1 LTSALSRAD
10 DALASWRRTS
20 GRKRGDLLTIVALVA
35 GEDRAGIFSAVQH
48 ERFRPLW
55 AGSILSGVAYMTA
68 LTACGWVAFDLHHHS
83 STVGLVV
90 FASFLPSLIITPFAG
105 VLADRYDRRTMLLTM
120 NAIGL
125 VSTLGLAWLAWTG
138 NQGAWALAAVSFILG
153 ASRSSSTPMEQAML
167 GSLVPAHDLLN
178 AVSLLQANV
187 NGSRLLGPL
196 LAAPFLHV
204 GGGAGAFLVASGL
217 FALAFWA
224 IWVLGEVPHQRSG
237 SDHNPLAQFAQGL
250 GHVVRAP
257 VVCSVI
263 TLVFVH
269 CAFTMGYDAALPR
282 RASDVLGTSGTAY
295 SLLMMAMG
303 GGSIVGAF
311 LLAGFARRVHF
322 GYLFFATSMLSG
334 LTLVP
339 LGYAVSW
346 SGALLAAAAV
356 GLTQSMFIAL
366 ATTLLQIATP
376 DHVRG
381 RVMGLYWG
389 STGGV
394 MAVSNLATG
403 RLADALG
410 AGPMLA
416 LPGLVF
422 GAVTVLALG
431 APTLREI
438 FGRRVASIAVPSA
451 IGRLGPPIGRVDA
464 TD

>member
-1 LTSALSRAD
+1 MPT
-10 DALASWRRTS
+10 
-20 GRKRGDLLTIVALVA
+20 TIVA
-35 GEDRAGIFSAVQH
+35 GEDRAGIFSAVRH
-48 ERFRPLW
+48 KRFRPLW
-55 AGSILSGVAYMTA
+55 TASILSGVAYMTA

-90 FASFLPSLIITPFAG
+90 FASFLPSLIITPFTG
-105 VLADRYDRRTMLLTM
+105 VFADRYDRRTMLLTM
-120 NAIGL
+120 NAIGML
-125 VSTLGLAWLAWTG
+125 SALGLACFAWVG
-138 NQGAWALAAVSFILG
+138 DQSAWPLVAVSFVLG

-167 GSLVPAHDLLN
+167 GSLVPARDLLN
-178 AVSLLQANV
+178 AVSLLQANL
-187 NGSRLLGPL
+187 NGARLLGPL
-196 LAAPFLHV
+196 LAAPLLNV
-204 GGGAGAFLVASGL
+204 GGGAGAFLVAAAL

-237 SDHNPLAQFAQGL
+237 SEHNPLTQFAQG
-250 GHVVRAP
+250 VRYVFHAP
-257 VVCSVI
+257 AVCSVI
-263 TLVFVH
+263 TLVFLH

-282 RASDVLGTSGTAY
+282 RASDVLGATGTAY

-303 GGSIVGAF
+303 AGSLVGAF
-311 LLAGFARRVHF
+311 LLAGFARRIHC
-322 GYLFFATSMLSG
+322 GYLFFATSILSG

-346 SGALLAAAAV
+346 PGALLAAASV

-366 ATTLLQIATP
+366 ATTLLQIATA

-381 RVMGLYWG
+381 RVLGLYWG

-403 RLADALG
+403 RLADGLG
-410 AGPMLA
+410 AGLMLA
-416 LPGLVF
+416 LPGLAF
-422 GAVTVLALG
+422 GAVTVLTLC

-438 FGRRVASIAVPSA
+438 YGRRTASTAVPSA
-451 IGRLGPPIGRVDA
+451 IGGLRPRVGRVDA

>member
-1 LTSALSRAD
+1 LPTS
-10 DALASWRRTS
+10 
-20 GRKRGDLLTIVALVA
+20 IVG
-35 GEDRAGIFSAVQH
+35 GEDRAGIFSAVH
-48 ERFRPLW
+48 HKRFRPLW
-55 AGSILSGVAYMTA
+55 TASILSCVAYMTA

-125 VSTLGLAWLAWTG
+125 ISTLGLAWLAWTG
-138 NQGAWALAAVSFILG
+138 EQSAWPLAAVSFVLG
-153 ASRSSSTPMEQAML
+153 AARSSSTPMEQAML
-167 GSLVPAHDLLN
+167 GSLVPARDLLN
-178 AVSLLQANV
+178 AVSLLQANL
-187 NGSRLLGPL
+187 NGARLLGPL
-196 LAAPFLHV
+196 LAAPLLHV
-204 GGGAGAFLVASGL
+204 GGGAGAFLVAAVL
-217 FALAFWA
+217 FALAFRA

-237 SDHNPLAQFAQGL
+237 SDHNPLAQFAQGVR
-250 GHVVRAP
+250 HVFHAP
-257 VVCSVI
+257 AVCSVI
-263 TLVFVH
+263 TLVFLH

-282 RASDVLGTSGTAY
+282 RASDVLGATGTAY

-303 GGSIVGAF
+303 GGSLAGGF

-322 GYLFFATSMLSG
+322 GYLLFATSILSG

-339 LGYAVSW
+339 LGYAASW
-346 SGALLAAAAV
+346 PGALLAAAAV
-356 GLTQSMFIAL
+356 GLTQSVFVAL

-381 RVMGLYWG
+381 RVLGLYWG

-403 RLADALG
+403 RLADGLG

-422 GAVTVLALG
+422 GAVTVLTLC

-438 FGRRVASIAVPSA
+438 YGRRLASTTLPSA
-451 IGRLGPPIGRVDA
+451 IGRLRPRVG
-464 TD
+464 

>member
-1 LTSALSRAD
+1 MPT
-10 DALASWRRTS
+10 
-20 GRKRGDLLTIVALVA
+20 TIVAGATV
-35 GEDRAGIFSAVQH
+35 RAGIFSAVRH
-48 ERFRPLW
+48 KRFRPLW
-55 AGSILSGVAYMTA
+55 TASILSGVAYMTA

-105 VLADRYDRRTMLLTM
+105 VFADRYDRRTMLLTM

-125 VSTLGLAWLAWTG
+125 LSTLGLAG
-138 NQGAWALAAVSFILG
+138 FAWAGGQSAWPLVAVSFVVG
-153 ASRSSSTPMEQAML
+153 AARSSSTPMEQAML
-167 GSLVPAHDLLN
+167 GSLVPARDLLN
-178 AVSLLQANV
+178 AVSLLQANL
-187 NGSRLLGPL
+187 NGARLLGPL
-196 LAAPFLHV
+196 LAAPLLHV
-204 GGGAGAFLVASGL
+204 GGGAGAFLVAAAL

-237 SDHNPLAQFAQGL
+237 SDHNPLAQFAQG
-250 GHVVRAP
+250 VRYVFHAP

-263 TLVFVH
+263 TLVFLH
-269 CAFTMGYDAALPR
+269 CTFTMGYDAALPR
-282 RASDVLGTSGTAY
+282 RASDVLGATGTAY

-303 GGSIVGAF
+303 GGSLVGAF
-311 LLAGFARRVHF
+311 LLAGFAQRVHC
-322 GYLFFATSMLSG
+322 GYLFFATSILSG

-346 SGALLAAAAV
+346 PGALLAAAAV

-381 RVMGLYWG
+381 RVLGLYWG

-403 RLADALG
+403 RLADGFG

-416 LPGLVF
+416 LPGLAF
-422 GAVTVLALG
+422 GAVTVLTLC

-438 FGRRVASIAVPSA
+438 YGRRLASTAVPSV
-451 IGRLGPPIGRVDA
+451 ISR
-464 TD
+464 

>member
-1 LTSALSRAD
+1 MP
-10 DALASWRRTS
+10 
-20 GRKRGDLLTIVALVA
+20 IIVA
-35 GEDRAGIFSAVQH
+35 GEVQAGIFSAVQH
-48 ERFRPLW
+48 KRFRPLW
-55 AGSILSGVAYMTA
+55 TASILSGVAYMTA

-105 VLADRYDRRTMLLTM
+105 VFADRYDRRTMLLAM

-125 VSTLGLAWLAWTG
+125 LSTLGLAWF
-138 NQGAWALAAVSFILG
+138 AWAGDQSVWPLVAVSFILG

-167 GSLVPAHDLLN
+167 GSLVPARDLLN
-178 AVSLLQANV
+178 AVSLLQANL
-187 NGSRLLGPL
+187 NGARLLGPL
-196 LAAPFLHV
+196 LAAPLLHV
-204 GGGAGAFLVASGL
+204 GGGAGAFLVAAAL

-224 IWVLGEVPHQRSG
+224 IWVLGEVPHKRSG
-237 SDHNPLAQFAQGL
+237 SDHNPLAQFAQGV
-250 GHVVRAP
+250 GYVFHAP

-263 TLVFVH
+263 TLVFLH

-282 RASDVLGTSGTAY
+282 RASDVLGATGTAY
-295 SLLMMAMG
+295 SLFMMAMG
-303 GGSIVGAF
+303 LGSLVGAF
-311 LLAGFARRVHF
+311 LLAGFARRVHC
-322 GYLFFATSMLSG
+322 GYLFFATSILSG

-346 SGALLAAAAV
+346 PGALLAAAAV

-381 RVMGLYWG
+381 RVLGLYWG

-403 RLADALG
+403 RLADGLG

-416 LPGLVF
+416 LPGLAF
-422 GAVTVLALG
+422 GAVTVLTLC

-438 FGRRVASIAVPSA
+438 YGRRLASTAVPSV
-451 IGRLGPPIGRVDA
+451 ISGLRPRVGRVDA

>member
-1 LTSALSRAD
+1 MPT
-10 DALASWRRTS
+10 
-20 GRKRGDLLTIVALVA
+20 TIVA

-48 ERFRPLW
+48 KRFRPLW
-55 AGSILSGVAYMTA
+55 TGSILSGVAYMTA
-68 LTACGWVAFDLHHHS
+68 LTACGWAAFDLHHHS

-105 VLADRYDRRTMLLTM
+105 VFADRYDRRTMLLTM

-125 VSTLGLAWLAWTG
+125 LSTLGLAWLE
-138 NQGAWALAAVSFILG
+138 WAGDQSVWPLVVVSFLVG
-153 ASRSSSTPMEQAML
+153 AARSSSTPMEQAML
-167 GSLVPAHDLLN
+167 GSLVPARDLLN
-178 AVSLLQANV
+178 AVSLLQANL
-187 NGSRLLGPL
+187 NGARLLGPL
-196 LAAPFLHV
+196 LAAPLLHV
-204 GGGAGAFLVASGL
+204 GGGAGAFLVAATL

-237 SDHNPLAQFAQGL
+237 SDHNPLTQFAQG
-250 GHVVRAP
+250 VRYVFYAP

-263 TLVFVH
+263 TLVFLH

-282 RASDVLGTSGTAY
+282 RASDVLGATGTAY

-303 GGSIVGAF
+303 GGSLVGAF
-311 LLAGFARRVHF
+311 LLAGFARRVHY
-322 GYLFFATSMLSG
+322 GYLFFATSILSG

-339 LGYAVSW
+339 LGYAVAW
-346 SGALLAAAAV
+346 PGALLGAAAV

-381 RVMGLYWG
+381 RVLGLYWG

-403 RLADALG
+403 RLADWLG

-416 LPGLVF
+416 LPGLAF
-422 GAVTVLALG
+422 GAVTVLTLC

-438 FGRRVASIAVPSA
+438 YGRRLASTAVSSE
-451 IGRLGPPIGRVDA
+451 IGRLRPRVGRVDA

>member
-1 LTSALSRAD
+1 MPTS
-10 DALASWRRTS
+10 
-20 GRKRGDLLTIVALVA
+20 IVA

-48 ERFRPLW
+48 KRFRPLW
-55 AGSILSGVAYMTA
+55 TASILSGVAYMTA

-105 VLADRYDRRTMLLTM
+105 VFADRYDRRTMLLTM

-125 VSTLGLAWLAWTG
+125 LSTLGLAWFAWTG
-138 NQGAWALAAVSFILG
+138 DLSAWPLVVVSFLLG

-167 GSLVPAHDLLN
+167 GSLVPARDLLN
-178 AVSLLQANV
+178 AVSLLQANL
-187 NGSRLLGPL
+187 NGARLLGPL
-196 LAAPFLHV
+196 LAAPLLHV
-204 GGGAGAFLVASGL
+204 GGGAGAFLFAAAL

-237 SDHNPLAQFAQGL
+237 SDHNPLAQFAHG
-250 GHVVRAP
+250 VRYVFHAP
-257 VVCSVI
+257 AVCSVI
-263 TLVFVH
+263 TLVFLH

-282 RASDVLGTSGTAY
+282 RASDVLGATGTAY

-303 GGSIVGAF
+303 GGSLMGAF
-311 LLAGFARRVHF
+311 LLAGFARRIHC
-322 GYLFFATSMLSG
+322 GYLFFATSILSG
-334 LTLVP
+334 LTMVP

-346 SGALLAAAAV
+346 PGALLAAAAV

-376 DHVRG
+376 DRVRG
-381 RVMGLYWG
+381 RVLGVYWG

-403 RLADALG
+403 RLADGLG

-416 LPGLVF
+416 LPGLAF
-422 GAVTVLALG
+422 GAVTVLTLC
-431 APTLREI
+431 APALRETY
-438 FGRRVASIAVPSA
+438 RRRLASTAVPSA
-451 IGRLGPPIGRVDA
+451 IGRLRPRVGRVDA

>member
-1 LTSALSRAD
+1 MPTN
-10 DALASWRRTS
+10 
-20 GRKRGDLLTIVALVA
+20 IVAD
-35 GEDRAGIFSAVQH
+35 EDRAGIFSAAQH
-48 ERFRPLW
+48 TRFRPLW
-55 AGSILSGVAYMTA
+55 TASILSGVAYMTA

-90 FASFLPSLIITPFAG
+90 FASFLPSLVITPFAG
-105 VLADRYDRRTMLLTM
+105 VFADRYDRRTMLLTM
-120 NAIGL
+120 NVIGVL
-125 VSTLGLAWLAWTG
+125 STLGLAWLALTG
-138 NQGAWALAAVSFILG
+138 DQSAWALVAVSFLLG

-167 GSLVPAHDLLN
+167 ASLVPSRDLLN
-178 AVSLLQANV
+178 AVSLLQASL
-187 NGSRLLGPL
+187 NGARLMGPL
-196 LAAPFLHV
+196 LAAPLLHV
-204 GGGAGAFLVASGL
+204 GGGAGAFLVAAAL

-237 SDHNPLAQFAQGL
+237 SDHNPLAQFAQG
-250 GHVVRAP
+250 VRYVIHTP
-257 VVCSVI
+257 VVCAVI
-263 TLVFVH
+263 ALVFLH

-282 RASDVLGTSGTAY
+282 RASDVLSASGTAY

-303 GGSIVGAF
+303 SGSLVGTF
-311 LLAGFARRVHF
+311 LLAGIARRVHF
-322 GYLFFATSMLSG
+322 GYAVFATCILSG

-346 SGALLAAAAV
+346 LGALLAAAAV

-366 ATTLLQIATP
+366 ATTVLQIATA

-403 RLADALG
+403 RLADGFG

-416 LPGLVF
+416 LPGLAF
-422 GAVTVLALG
+422 GVVTVFTLC
-431 APTLREI
+431 APTLRAI
-438 FGRRVASIAVPSA
+438 YGRRLASTAGPSA
-451 IGRLGPPIGRVDA
+451 IGRSSAL
-464 TD
+464 